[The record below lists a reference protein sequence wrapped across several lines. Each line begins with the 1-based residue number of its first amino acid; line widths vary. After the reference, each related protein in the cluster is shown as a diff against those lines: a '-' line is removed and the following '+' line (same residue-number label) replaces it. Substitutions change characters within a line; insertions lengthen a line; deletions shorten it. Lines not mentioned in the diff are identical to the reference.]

1 MSAEKRRKI
10 LARWV
15 VTAQLTLTSASQIGT
30 EDSESADSTFAR
42 DAKGQVVLPG
52 TTLAGALRSA
62 LEDQLVGYRT
72 KDSGGAGKLFGDMK
86 YHESP
91 LMVFDAVAA
100 PKSVAATIRDGVR
113 IKPQSRLAADGLK
126 YDRELALPGLTF
138 PIRLELAVPEG
149 EVWAKEEAL
158 LTQLCL
164 ALEALAGGHIRF
176 GARKSRGLGECRV
189 SAWKAKR
196 YPLTT
201 LDEWRAYAKTD
212 HENPL
217 GSVAAQPTLRA
228 ALGEHYPNLAN
239 QPDKRQALRLEFD
252 CSLPGTLLIRTPGVR
267 ATDPDMVHLTEQGK
281 QLLSGTS
288 LAGALRS
295 HCGRIAKTMGWN
307 DTLVPSLF
315 GTAPEE
321 SKNGLTASRV
331 QVSEATLLESEA
343 RKQTRVKIDRFTGG
357 ALDTALFD
365 QQVATRG
372 QVQFTVELRA
382 PEKPSQMGLLLLAA
396 RDLVEG
402 LLPLGGESSI
412 GRGVLK
418 GRVTAHF
425 PDGGAPLTLAHGTP
439 LDAATITRLDNYLIQ
454 ENGK

>member
-15 VTAQLTLTSASQIGT
+15 ICAQLTLTSASQIGT

-72 KDSGGAGKLFGDMK
+72 TDSGAAGKLFGDLK
-86 YHESP
+86 CHESP

-100 PKSVAATIRDGVR
+100 PKSIASTIRDGVR
-113 IKPQSRLAADGLK
+113 IDPKTRLAADGLK

-149 EVWAKEEAL
+149 KVWEKEEAL
-158 LTQLCL
+158 LADLCL

-176 GARKSRGLGECRV
+176 GARKSRGLGECCV
-189 SAWKAKR
+189 SEWKAKR
-196 YPLTT
+196 YSLTT

-217 GSVAAQPTLRA
+217 GALAPQATLRG
-228 ALGEHYPNLAN
+228 ALGGNYPNLAN

-252 CSLPGTLLIRTPGVR
+252 CALPGTLLIRTPGVR
-267 ATDPDMVHLTEQGK
+267 ASDPDMIHLTEQGK

-295 HCGRIAKTMGWN
+295 HCGRIAKTMSWS
-307 DTLVPSLF
+307 DALVPSLF
-315 GTAPEE
+315 GTAPEA

-331 QVSEATLLESEA
+331 QVSEAVIQNGTS
-343 RKQTRVKIDRFTGG
+343 RKQTRVKIDRFSGG

-365 QQVATRG
+365 QQTAVG
-372 QVQFTVELRA
+372 GKLEFTVICLD
-382 PEKPSQMGLLLLAA
+382 PSARQLGLLLLAA

-402 LLPLGGESSI
+402 QLPLGGETSI
-412 GRGVLK
+412 GRGVLQ
-418 GRVTAHF
+418 GRVTAHL
-425 PDGGAPLTLAHGTP
+425 PGTTHPLSLAKGVA
-439 LDAATITRLDNYLIQ
+439 LDPAIVAQLDRYLT
-454 ENGK
+454 EETA